1 MRPEGSAMATQGQGR
16 VERRLA
22 TTTTVRMDR
31 RQFVRLMTGATVA
44 WPLSARGQ
52 TAPQSVK
59 LYRIG
64 VLSPERPPAGL
75 IEAFRQGLR
84 EFGYVEGQSI
94 ALEMRDAEGDSQQLA
109 VFATELVER
118 KVDVILAVNT
128 PAVQAAKKATTT
140 IPIIM
145 TRLADP
151 VKSGLVESLSRPG
164 GNITGLSFMSDELG
178 GKRLAL
184 LKEALPGVTR
194 VAALWYD
201 GNAGATIA
209 VDAMRAPSQQLGLK
223 LQLLPIHEPAD
234 LIEVFQSA
242 NASRVEAL
250 ILVDDA
256 VITSH
261 RVEILGWAAKH
272 FVAIV
277 SLYKPFAEAGALI
290 AYGPSALAMYRRA
303 GYYVD
308 RILKGAN
315 PGDLPVEQPSKF
327 DFVINLKTA
336 KALGV
341 EIPPSLLARADEVI
355 E

>member
-1 MRPEGSAMATQGQGR
+1 MRFNRLGR
-16 VERRLA
+16 REFITL
-22 TTTTVRMDR
+22 
-31 RQFVRLMTGATVA
+31 FGGAVA
-44 WPLSARGQ
+44 WPLDARAQKAVG
-52 TAPQSVK
+52 K

-84 EFGYVEGQSI
+84 EFGYVEGQNI
-94 ALEMRDAEGDSQQLA
+94 ALEMRDAEGDSQQLTA
-109 VFATELVER
+109 LANELVEL

-128 PAVQAAKKATTT
+128 PAVQAAKKATATV
-140 IPIIM
+140 PIIM

-151 VKSGLVESLSRPG
+151 VKSGIVPSLSRPG

-184 LKEALPGVTR
+184 LKEVLPGLSR
-194 VAALWYD
+194 VAALWYG
-201 GNAGATIA
+201 GNTGATIS
-209 VDAMRAPSQQLGLK
+209 VDAMKAPSRHLGLE
-223 LQLLPIHEPAD
+223 LLLLPIRDPTD
-234 LIEVFQSA
+234 LIEVFQAA
-242 NASRVEAL
+242 NRSRVEAL

-256 VITSH
+256 VITKHSD
-261 RVEILGWAAKH
+261 EILRWAAKNS
-272 FVAIV
+272 VAIV

-308 RILKGAN
+308 RILKGTS

-327 DFVINLKTA
+327 DFIINLKTA

-341 EIPPSLLARADEVI
+341 KIPPPLLASADEVI